1 MAVHIETQSEAEV
14 QQIRSRELQLENVN
28 KLNQIMPIV
37 DNMVD
42 VNLSQIESDTSDIK
56 YMIEQNL
63 DTQVDL
69 DKIYEA
75 MINVTKGLTEIKKA
89 NTRLSNAIKDT
100 QEQIKTIQEQLEE

>member
-1 MAVHIETQSEAEV
+1 MAVHIETQNEAEV
-14 QQIRSRELQLENVN
+14 QQIRSRELQLESVN

-42 VNLSQIESDTSDIK
+42 VDLSQIESDTSDIK

-100 QEQIKTIQEQLEE
+100 QEQIKTIQEKLEE

>member
-1 MAVHIETQSEAEV
+1 MTVHIETQNEAEV
-14 QQIRSRELQLENVN
+14 QQIRSRELQLESVN

-42 VNLSQIESDTSDIK
+42 VDLSQIESDTSDIK

-100 QEQIKTIQEQLEE
+100 QEQIKTIQEKLEE